1 MADTSRI
8 LTGVKHIY
16 YTPWT
21 NATTAPANLSAH
33 VELLNIVADSTEIS
47 QDDPETSS
55 IDCETR
61 DEPIIESVT
70 AGSYKVSMESADI
83 NFDILEACFGF
94 TKVDGKYAAAPAAY
108 EAKYMTIEVEMSNTK
123 LILPK
128 VLITSKIDAS
138 SLKTNICKGT
148 ISGTGY
154 SANVKVGSETN
165 PIMTPFIAVAAGQD
179 GSYPAVVIT
188 A

>member
-1 MADTSRI
+1 MDTSRI

-16 YTPWT
+16 FTPWA
-21 NATTAPANLSAH
+21 NATTPPSLSDH
-33 VELLNIVADSTEIS
+33 TELLNIIADSTEIS

-61 DEPIIESVT
+61 DEPIIETVT
-70 AGSYKVSMESADI
+70 AGAYTISMDSADI

-94 TKVDGKYAAAPAAY
+94 TRKGNEYAAAPSAY
-108 EAKYMTIEVEMSNTK
+108 EAKYMAIEVEMSNTK
-123 LILPK
+123 LLLPK

-138 SLKTNICKGT
+138 SLKTDVCKGT

-154 SANVKVGSETN
+154 SAKVAVGSN
-165 PIMTPFIAVAAGQD
+165 AAIATPFIALAATEG
-179 GSYPAVVIT
+179 GSFPEAVIT
-188 A
+188 NL